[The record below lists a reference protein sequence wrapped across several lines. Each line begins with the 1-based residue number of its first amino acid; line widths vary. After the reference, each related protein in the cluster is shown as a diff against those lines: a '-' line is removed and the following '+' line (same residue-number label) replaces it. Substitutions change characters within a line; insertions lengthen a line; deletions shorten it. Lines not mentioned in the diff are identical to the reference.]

1 MDNRLSNTMR
11 SGAPASQTSGPDVTD
26 NAFLGGSLQIFQP
39 RKGYRAAIDAVC
51 LAAAVPARP
60 GERVL
65 DIGIGVGVTGLCLSR
80 RVEGLELFGLEIQ
93 ADLADLA
100 VANAKRNGIDNV
112 HIVCGDILAPPAS
125 LEPGS
130 FDHVLTNPPFYDFHK
145 ANSPPNESKSRAHMH
160 SGADFMAGWLSQSIR
175 FLKPGGAL
183 TLVHPAEYLDDL
195 LGNLSGPLGDL
206 VVFPLYPGNGKP
218 AKRIIISGQKGTSGA
233 LRLLPGLQ
241 LHAPP
246 KRYAPETEAVLR
258 DGKGISLD

>member
-1 MDNRLSNTMR
+1 
-11 SGAPASQTSGPDVTD
+11 VTD